1 MRSILISDFDGTITE
16 QEFYALV
23 LARNSGVPDYFTDFR
38 QGRLTHFEAMAAV
51 FSHAPSDE
59 AALAE
64 MLAAMQPDAR
74 FASAVERLRQAGWEL
89 VIASA
94 GSAWYIE
101 RVLRAAGVEAT
112 VHASP
117 GRIEPGRGLVLEP
130 PRESRYYHPERGIDK
145 TALVRDALGRYD
157 RVAFAGDGPLDL
169 QPALLVEPGFRFAR
183 RWLARDLS
191 RRCEPF
197 QPFRRWPDIAQVLA
211 GSTTI

>member
-16 QEFYALV
+16 HEFYALV
-23 LARNSGVPDYFTDFR
+23 LARNSGVPDYFAELQ

-51 FSHAPSDE
+51 FSHAPSDQ
-59 AALAE
+59 AALDE
-64 MLAAMQPDAR
+64 MLAAMHPDAR
-74 FASAVERLRQAGWEL
+74 FASAVDLLRQAGWEL

-101 RVLRAAGVEAT
+101 RVLRAAGVDAT

-130 PRESRYYHPERGIDK
+130 PRNSAYYHPERGIDK
-145 TALVRDALGRYD
+145 EALVRDALERSD

-169 QPALLVEPGFRFAR
+169 GPALMVEPRFRFAR
-183 RWLARDLS
+183 RWLAREL
-191 RRCEPF
+191 RRRREPF
-197 QPFRRWPDIAQVLA
+197 HVFEHWPDIVGELLRD
-211 GSTTI
+211 STI